1 MTTKTTTTETTKT
14 TKPAKTTAKKAP
26 AKKRPA
32 RKPST
37 KAAKTEVKGITPPV
51 KTGDIDWEF
60 QRRHQSKPM
69 SKEEVQ
75 ELLTVLATHPE
86 LEVDVKTKYHYGL
99 TIRHEGK
106 TLGEY
111 WAKRDFPRL
120 VITAKRRDGKTLPID
135 WNARTAIKPESRG
148 SELETE
154 MPSEIVCT
162 PDEAIQIF
170 LAMAAQSAQ
179 PEPAKTEE
187 KPSPANAG

>member
-1 MTTKTTTTETTKT
+1 MTTTEKKTTTTTEKKT
-14 TKPAKTTAKKAP
+14 APEKKAP

-69 SKEEVQ
+69 SKDEVQ
-75 ELLTVLATHPE
+75 ELLTVLATHTE
-86 LEVDVKTKYHYGL
+86 LEVEVKTKYHYGL

-111 WAKRDFPRL
+111 WAKRDFPR
-120 VITAKRRDGKTLPID
+120 VIITDKRRENKKLPID
-135 WNARTAIKPESRG
+135 WTARTAIKPESRG
-148 SELETE
+148 SDLETE
-154 MPSEIVCT
+154 MTSEIVCT

-179 PEPAKTEE
+179 PESTEKKQKPNSAK
-187 KPSPANAG
+187 AG

>member
-1 MTTKTTTTETTKT
+1 MTTKEKKTTTTTTE
-14 TKPAKTTAKKAP
+14 KKAP
-26 AKKRPA
+26 VKKRPV

-51 KTGDIDWEF
+51 KTGDVDWEF

-69 SKEEVQ
+69 SKDEVQ

-86 LEVDVKTKYHYGL
+86 LEVEAKTKYHYGL

-111 WAKRDFPRL
+111 WAKRDFPRV
-120 VITAKRRDGKTLPID
+120 VITDKRRKGKTLHID
-135 WNARTAIKPESRG
+135 WNARTAFKPEHRG
-148 SELETE
+148 STLDIE
-154 MPSEIVCT
+154 MTSEVVCT
-162 PDEAIQIF
+162 PEEAIAIF

-179 PEPAKTEE
+179 PESAETKK
-187 KPSPANAG
+187 KPSPAKAG